1 MTPIILPPAGRL
13 ARTRP
18 ARTRPARTRPTRTR
32 LVAAVVLL
40 LVGSL
45 NGALAQQQ
53 PRSDVQPLLDRI
65 DRLERDMRL
74 LHQEWARG
82 GGSAGAARPS
92 SPSSSAGPAADLSG
106 PPVARLE
113 AQVFALEEEFR
124 AINGRNEEIEHKI
137 ENVGQRLDK
146 LISDIDMRLSALERG
161 GGAAA
166 AQGQDRPATPEAG
179 REAPLRGATPP
190 GVLGTYSAREGAT
203 SGAPAGAG
211 PTPNAQAAKPL
222 SPEEQYNQARRL
234 MIQGKMSEA
243 EQFLKAFLDGYA
255 NHELASNAQY
265 WLGETYYQRKDY
277 TAAGQAF
284 AQGYQKYKNGA
295 KAPDSLLKLG
305 MSLAALKKNP
315 EACATFAKLDADY
328 PKAPANIKTVA
339 AEQKK
344 AAGCK

>member
-1 MTPIILPPAGRL
+1 MKPAITLPASRL
-13 ARTRP
+13 ARTSLL
-18 ARTRPARTRPTRTR
+18 ATAV
-32 LVAAVVLL
+32 LVLALLAA
-40 LVGSL
+40 G
-45 NGALAQQQ
+45 GALAQQ
-53 PRSDVQPLLDRI
+53 RSEVQPLLDRI

-74 LHQEWARG
+74 LHQEWARS
-82 GGSAGAARPS
+82 GGSAGAPRSAAPS
-92 SPSSSAGPAADLSG
+92 APASSAGPSADLSG
-106 PPVARLE
+106 PPLARLE
-113 AQVFALEEEFR
+113 SRILSLEEDLR
-124 AINGRNEEIEHKI
+124 AMTGRNEEIEHKI
-137 ENVGQRLDK
+137 DEVGQRLDK

-161 GGAAA
+161 GGPAAS
-166 AQGQDRPATPEAG
+166 AQGQDRPPAPPATAG

-190 GVLGTYSAREGAT
+190 GVLGTYSARDGAKPA
-203 SGAPAGAG
+203 APAEAG
-211 PTPNAQAAKPL
+211 PKPEAQAAKAL
-222 SPEEQYNQARRL
+222 TPEEQYNQARRL
-234 MIQGKMSEA
+234 MIQGKMGEA
-243 EQFLKAFLDGYA
+243 EQLLKAFIDGHP

-284 AQGYQKYKNGA
+284 AQGYQKYKTGP

-305 MSLAALKKNP
+305 MSLAALKKTP